1 MDAKRGSRMSSF
13 TEQSKAYLARLHKA
27 CEAIPLDKVE
37 LLASALFKAWKEKRQ
52 VFIFGNGGSAGNAI
66 HLANDFIFGISK
78 TFGSGLRIHALPA
91 NTSVITCLANDIGY
105 DSIYE
110 YQLGLMSDPGDVVI
124 ALSGSGNSPNIVK
137 ALEFSTKAQLESF
150 ALLGFTGGKCISL
163 AKTPIHV
170 AVHDMQIAED
180 LQVIIGHMLMQY
192 LYSNK
197 DQLIL
202 NKSSN

>member
-1 MDAKRGSRMSSF
+1 MDAKRGSRLSSF
-13 TEQSKAYLARLHKA
+13 AEQSKAYLARLHNA

-37 LLASALFKAWKEKRQ
+37 LLANALLDAWKHKRQ

-78 TFGSGLRIHALPA
+78 KFGSGLRIHALPA

-110 YQLGLMSDPGDVVI
+110 YQLGLMSGPGDVVI

-137 ALEFSTKAQLESF
+137 ALEYAEKAQLQSF
-150 ALLGFTGGKCISL
+150 AILGYSGGTSLSL
-163 AKTPIHV
+163 AQTPIHIPID
-170 AVHDMQIAED
+170 DMQIAED
-180 LQVIIGHMLMQY
+180 LQIIIGHMLMQH
-192 LYSNK
+192 LYSKK
-197 DQLIL
+197 DLV
-202 NKSSN
+202 

>member
-1 MDAKRGSRMSSF
+1 MDAKRGSRLSSF
-13 TEQSKAYLARLHKA
+13 AEQSKAYLARLHNS

-37 LLASALFKAWKEKRQ
+37 LLANALLDAWKHKRQ

-78 TFGSGLRIHALPA
+78 KFGSGLRIHALPA

-105 DSIYE
+105 ESIFE

-137 ALEFSTKAQLESF
+137 ALEYAKKAQLPSF
-150 ALLGFTGGKCISL
+150 AILGYAGGKSL
-163 AKTPIHV
+163 NLAQTPIHIPV
-170 AVHDMQIAED
+170 DDMQIAED

-192 LYSNK
+192 MYEQK
-197 DQLIL
+197 DLI
-202 NKSSN
+202 

>member
-1 MDAKRGSRMSSF
+1 MDAKRGFSLSSF
-13 TEQSKAYLARLHKA
+13 AEQSKAYLARLHNA

-37 LLASALFKAWKEKRQ
+37 LLANALLDAWKNKRQ

-78 TFGSGLRIHALPA
+78 KFGSGLRIHALPA

-105 DSIYE
+105 ENIFE
-110 YQLGLMSDPGDVVI
+110 YQLGLMSNPDDVVI

-137 ALEFSTKAQLESF
+137 ALKYAANNKLQSF
-150 ALLGFTGGKCISL
+150 AILGYSGGQSLGLSNIS
-163 AKTPIHV
+163 IHV
-170 AVHDMQIAED
+170 PIDDMQISED

-192 LYSNK
+192 LYEFRVS
-197 DQLIL
+197 
-202 NKSSN
+202 